1 MKYSLDG
8 SDTDVVSALIDKK
21 INKEK
26 YRVILKLRFV
36 DGLSY
41 QEIADSGKTTI
52 TSPRQ
57 VGKIISDYAPLLME
71 LVQN

>member
-8 SDTDVVSALIDKK
+8 NDTDIVSALIDKK
-21 INKEK
+21 VNKEK
-26 YRVILKLRFV
+26 YRKILKLRFV
-36 DGLSY
+36 DGLTY
-41 QEIADSGKTTI
+41 EEIAHSGETTI

-71 LVQN
+71 LIQK

>member
-8 SDTDVVSALIDKK
+8 NDTEVVSALIDKK

-26 YRVILKLRFV
+26 YRKILKLRFV
-36 DGLSY
+36 DGLTY
-41 QEIADSGKTTI
+41 QEIADSGATKI

-71 LVQN
+71 LIKN

>member
-8 SDTDVVSALIDKK
+8 NDTSAVAALIDEKVS
-21 INKEK
+21 KEK
-26 YRVILKLRFV
+26 YRKILKLRFV
-36 DGLSY
+36 DGLTY

-71 LVQN
+71 LIKN